1 MEILLIGNGFDLSC
15 GLPTT
20 YRDFLY
26 FCDAITILCYDDPSW
41 LKLNMFHINTS
52 DAFEKLLKKHWL
64 PPHQIKKKLFE
75 VYDALDPKTA
85 PRRKTPYTAVVR
97 KAYHYL
103 NDNHWYR
110 YFKNRLAYI
119 GNNWIDFEKEISHVI
134 QMLDEAYHA
143 FHKYPGYNDFPEEF
157 RNKLRRISGDFSSGH
172 TIFSSVDIFETR
184 EKILDFSHTLSQHL
198 DALIHVLEIYLSA
211 FIGDIDVQPADI
223 SPDIAPIH
231 PDWVLSFNYTDTFYR
246 VCGKNRNIDYC
257 YIHGKAESAN
267 NIESCNMVLGID
279 EYLENDRKNVDLEFL
294 PFKKYYQRIYKST
307 DNTYLDWVKHIRN
320 HNEFSHTLY
329 IFGHSLDVTD
339 KDVLHQLICN
349 DNVQTKIFYYRKH
362 EHDKSVLGQLIHNL
376 VRIIGQDELI
386 RRTGGSHR
394 TIEFIPQTL
403 HK

>member
-1 MEILLIGNGFDLSC
+1 MDILLIGNGFDLSC

-20 YRDFLY
+20 YRDFLT
-26 FCDAITILCYDDPSW
+26 FCDAVMRFWSEHLIRSHRSSPHPLYHSSMPHLDSLSAETQD
-41 LKLNMFHINTS
+41 KLIAVWN
-52 DAFEKLLKKHWL
+52 
-64 PPHQIKKKLFE
+64 
-75 VYDALDPKTA
+75 ALDPNIEAKQENPLA
-85 PRRKTPYTAVVR
+85 KKVEE
-97 KAYHYL
+97 AYNHL
-103 NDNHWYR
+103 NSNLWYR
-110 YFKNRLAYI
+110 YFNNRLTHI
-119 GNNWIDFEKEISHVI
+119 GENWIDFEKEISHVI
-134 QMLDEAYHA
+134 QMLDGAYHA
-143 FHKYPGYNDFPEEF
+143 FHKYPAYKDFPEKF
-157 RNKLRRISGDFSSGH
+157 RSKLWRISNDFSSEH
-172 TIFSSVDIFETR
+172 TRFSSGDIFGTR
-184 EKILDFSHTLSQHL
+184 EKILDFSHTLSQDL
-198 DALIHVLEIYLSA
+198 DALIRVLEIYLSA

-231 PDWVLSFNYTDTFYR
+231 PDWVLTFNYTDTFYR
-246 VCGKNRNIDYC
+246 VCGKNCNIDYC
-257 YIHGKAESAN
+257 YIHGKAASAN

-349 DNVQTKIFYYRKH
+349 DNVQTKIFYHRKH

-386 RRTGGSHR
+386 RRTGGSHK

-403 HK
+403 RE